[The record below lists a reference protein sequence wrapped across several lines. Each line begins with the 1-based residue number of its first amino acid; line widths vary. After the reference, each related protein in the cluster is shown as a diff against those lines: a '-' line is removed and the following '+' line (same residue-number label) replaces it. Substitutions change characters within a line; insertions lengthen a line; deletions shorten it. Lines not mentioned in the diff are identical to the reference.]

1 MRVEALATRSSP
13 WRFVPS
19 LYFLQGVPYF
29 VVNTAATTFFASIG
43 VSPSDVGHAASL
55 LTIPWTAKPL
65 WSPAVD
71 LFSTKRR
78 WILGSQV
85 LLVAA
90 IASLAFAAT
99 SSHVVLW
106 TVVACT
112 WIAISSA

>member
-1 MRVEALATRSSP
+1 MRHAALATRSTP
-13 WRFVPS
+13 WLFVPS
-19 LYFLQGVPYF
+19 LYFLQAVPYF
-29 VVNTAATTFFASIG
+29 VVNTAATTFFASLG

-71 LFSTKRR
+71 LLSTKRT
-78 WILGSQV
+78 WILAMQA

-106 TVVACT
+106 TVVVCT
-112 WIAISSA
+112 WIAI